1 MNVTELK
8 GEKFVITEGHEGYPK
23 ALEEVRNAPKS
34 LYGIGSIDALQTEGV
49 AIIGARRHT
58 EYGKECA
65 ERFAKLLAE
74 KDITLVSGGARG
86 CDTFAL
92 DAYVAEGGKA
102 VVFLGGGC
110 HRVYPP
116 ENTPLFQRVIDNGGA
131 IVSEHEFDQPP
142 IPSWF
147 RARNRLTA
155 GLSKAVFIIEAGLPS
170 GSFATADDAIAIG
183 KEVWALPGSVT
194 SKSSRGTNRLIY
206 QGATPIVDDSTFAD
220 QLYALFGRTI
230 IE

>member
-1 MNVTELK
+1 MNTTELK
-8 GEKFVITEGHEGYPK
+8 GEKFVIAEGHERFPE
-23 ALEEVRNAPKS
+23 ALAGVRNAPKS

-49 AIIGARRHT
+49 AIIGARRHS

-65 ERFAKLLAE
+65 ERFAKLLTE
-74 KDITLVSGGARG
+74 KGITLVSGGARG

-92 DAYVAEGGKA
+92 DACVAEGGRA

-110 HRVYPP
+110 DRIYPA

-131 IVSEHEFDQPP
+131 IVSEHEFYQSP

-147 RARNRLTA
+147 RARNRLIA

-170 GSFATADDAIAIG
+170 GSFATADDAISIG

-194 SKSSRGTNRLIY
+194 AKTSRGTNRLIY
-206 QGATPIVDDSTFAD
+206 QGATPIVDESTFAD
-220 QLYALFGRTI
+220 QLFALFGKTV